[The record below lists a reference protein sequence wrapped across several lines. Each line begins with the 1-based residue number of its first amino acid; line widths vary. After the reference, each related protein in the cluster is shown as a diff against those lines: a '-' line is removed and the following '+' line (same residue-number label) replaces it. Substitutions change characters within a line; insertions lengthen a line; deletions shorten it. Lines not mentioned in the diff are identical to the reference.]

1 MSDQITSLDAIRAGR
16 TGNDPAARFAD
27 AGIWRRLTSADR
39 VEPLCDAWLQ
49 IFCAQVD
56 LALGGTPGTAI
67 VRQAIVAIG
76 DQDSN
81 KYGRAATYGTSGE
94 VDLTLA
100 KAAERAMQ
108 LRRPVSQ
115 PGDTPAAPCQM
126 AHPILVGDKLYG
138 VVALALA
145 PSAGAQTDLVL
156 RLTQWGIAWFARI
169 FQTQR
174 LLTRAEADSRA
185 LQAGSLRLCAS
196 GTTAAAAMEATAT
209 FLADELHLQKLSI
222 GLRRKL
228 NTRLLAMSHGGFG
241 KVRNDY
247 IAAVEAAMDE
257 AADAGST
264 TLHPLP
270 AEAVAMPHAAHG
282 RLCRVHECDF
292 ALSVP
297 LDLPYGRASDAV
309 LVFTA
314 EGAGEMPAEL
324 GERIAD
330 VLGLIGPLI
339 IARLRD
345 ERATAAKVLDDAE
358 RLWPTR
364 WSSGT
369 AKFAVAMA
377 LAAVAIAALFVIPAD
392 YRINAK
398 ASIEGA
404 TKRALVVPFD
414 GYIAEATARP
424 GDRVAAGTVLAR
436 LDDRELRLQKL
447 DLEGKIGETRRQ
459 IDEAIGVRDVA
470 KANILTARREAY
482 EAELAVVVD
491 NLTRT
496 SLTAPFESHVVSG
509 DKTQSIGAPV
519 HRGDVAYEISPL
531 DGFRVE
537 LQVPQSDFDEVQIGQ
552 SGRLLLSSLPYES
565 FPVRVTRV
573 TPVATAR
580 DGETVFRVDAELL
593 DAKPEVRI
601 GMQGVARVTVAQRSL
616 AWIWGHS
623 ALDWMRLKLWE
634 WLP

>member
-1 MSDQITSLDAIRAGR
+1 M
-16 TGNDPAARFAD
+16 
-27 AGIWRRLTSADR
+27 
-39 VEPLCDAWLQ
+39 
-49 IFCAQVD
+49 
-56 LALGGTPGTAI
+56 
-67 VRQAIVAIG
+67 
-76 DQDSN
+76 
-81 KYGRAATYGTSGE
+81 
-94 VDLTLA
+94 
-100 KAAERAMQ
+100 
-108 LRRPVSQ
+108 
-115 PGDTPAAPCQM
+115 
-126 AHPILVGDKLYG
+126 
-138 VVALALA
+138 
-145 PSAGAQTDLVL
+145 
-156 RLTQWGIAWFARI
+156 
-169 FQTQR
+169 
-174 LLTRAEADSRA
+174 
-185 LQAGSLRLCAS
+185 
-196 GTTAAAAMEATAT
+196 T

-264 TLHPLP
+264 THHPLP

-314 EGAGEMPAEL
+314 EGAGEMRAEL

-330 VLGLIGPLI
+330 VLGLIGLLI

-345 ERATAAKVLDDAE
+345 ERREIAAKVLDDAE
-358 RLWPTR
+358 RLWPAR
-364 WSSGT
+364 WSRGT
-369 AKFAVAMA
+369 SKFAIATA
-377 LAAVAIAALFVIPAD
+377 LAAEALAALFFIPAD

-414 GYIAEATARP
+414 GYITEATARP

-436 LDDRELRLQKL
+436 LDDRELKLQKL

-496 SLTAPFESHVVSG
+496 SLTAPFESFVVSG

-519 HRGDVAYEISPL
+519 HRGDVAYDISPL

-537 LQVPQSDFDEVQIGQ
+537 LQVLQSDFG
-552 SGRLLLSSLPYES
+552 SRCRS
-565 FPVRVTRV
+565 VR
-573 TPVATAR
+573 A
-580 DGETVFRVDAELL
+580 DACCCRRCPMR
-593 DAKPEVRI
+593 AS
-601 GMQGVARVTVAQRSL
+601 RS
-616 AWIWGHS
+616 
-623 ALDWMRLKLWE
+623 D
-634 WLP
+634 